1 MVLSPLSLEAII
13 KRQRF
18 IKQSLSFSQT
28 LIVGRGRARG
38 SGSLAPSALVLWKW
52 TMTLGFVRVYGLNFH
67 KLSKG
72 RVAMDFSEVALQDLE
87 PSVFWSSAGV
97 RSISWDVP

>member
-38 SGSLAPSALVLWKW
+38 SGSLAPSALMLWTW
-52 TMTLGFVRVYGLNFH
+52 TMTLSLVRVNGLNFP

-72 RVAMDFSEVALQDLE
+72 RVALDCSEVALQDLE
-87 PSVFWSSAGV
+87 LSVLWSLAGF
-97 RSISWDVP
+97 RSISWYVP

>member
-28 LIVGRGRARG
+28 LIVGRGRGRG
-38 SGSLAPSALVLWKW
+38 PGSLAPCALMLWKW
-52 TMTLGFVRVYGLNFH
+52 TMTLGLVRVYGLNFH
-67 KLSKG
+67 ELSKG
-72 RVAMDFSEVALQDLE
+72 RVAMDFSKVAL
-87 PSVFWSSAGV
+87 
-97 RSISWDVP
+97 